1 MSKIVLLSL
10 FMLTGFLGYSQMKN
24 GGFESRNTAYP
35 DSLAGWSFKGKPG
48 FKMNLDNKIKF
59 EGNFSLKVSGD
70 KIDDGQFQSFSQEI
84 AVEGS
89 RVQRKLISCYIK
101 TADVMAKIGVW
112 CQVWDEKDKVIGF
125 ESFDT
130 QHTVVHGTTDWK
142 KYTLPIT
149 VLEGAKKLV
158 VGGFLMGNGLVWFDD
173 FHLEEAQTMSIQPS
187 TEVVKY
193 IDEFNGVIKKNSIY
207 KDSLDWKRINRD
219 IAALSNGLQTISDT
233 RVLTDY
239 MIRELRKVGDNHS
252 FIQNKTQ
259 TQTSVTGASPEK
271 PISKL
276 LENGIGYIM
285 VPGFSSAHYPS
296 ILEFATTIQNQIKK
310 LDEENDIKGWI
321 VDLRTNTGGNMH
333 PMIAGLGPLL
343 REGDLGY
350 FISGERN
357 REKRQ
362 RWYYKEGREGIEKGT
377 NVRVNSY
384 YKLKDSKNKIAV
396 LIGNRTCSSGEM
408 TAISFIGAN
417 NTRLFGEP
425 SGGYVTSN
433 SMFWL
438 SDGATLLL
446 ATGFV
451 SDTNKK
457 IYWKRIIPDVM
468 VKSDSDTDLILKAA
482 EEWLH

>member
-1 MSKIVLLSL
+1 MFKFVLLCL
-10 FMLTGFLGYSQMKN
+10 CMLTGFLGYGQMKN
-24 GGFESRNTAYP
+24 TGFESRNTAYP
-35 DSLAGWSFKGKPG
+35 DSLPGWYFKTKPG
-48 FKMNLDNKIKF
+48 FKVSLEDKVKF

-70 KIDDGQFQSFSQEI
+70 KVDGGQFQPFSQEI
-84 AVEGS
+84 IVEGS
-89 RVQRKLISCYIK
+89 RVQKKSVSCYIK
-101 TADVMAKIGVW
+101 TTDVMTKIGVW

-130 QHTVVHGTTDWK
+130 QNIVIQGTTDWK
-142 KYTLPIT
+142 KYTLTIT
-149 VLEGAKKLV
+149 ALEGAKKIV
-158 VGGFLMGNGLVWFDD
+158 VAGFLMGNGLAWFDD
-173 FHLEEAQTMSIQPS
+173 FQVEELQTMSIPPS
-187 TEVVKY
+187 ADVVKY
-193 IDEFNGVIKKNSIY
+193 IHEFNGFIKKKSIY

-219 IAALSNGLQTISDT
+219 IAALSNGLQTVSDT

-259 TQTSVTGASPEK
+259 TQTSATGASPEK

-296 ILEFATTIQNQIKK
+296 ILEFATTIQSQIKK

-350 FISGERN
+350 FIKEDG
-357 REKRQ
+357 KRQ
-362 RWYYKEGREGIEKGT
+362 RWYYEEGREGIEKGT
-377 NVRVNSY
+377 NVRVNPC
-384 YKLKDSKNKIAV
+384 YKLKNNKNKIAV

-408 TAISFIGAN
+408 MAISFIGAQ

-438 SDGATLLL
+438 ADGATLLL

-457 IYWKRIIPDVM
+457 IYSKKIIPDVM
-468 VKSDSDTDLILKAA
+468 VKSDSDTDLVLKAA